1 MANEVKSLVM
11 NTLSI
16 QQEQPSQGRRDSC
29 SFYFGLFFE
38 VDIN

>member
-16 QQEQPSQGRRDSC
+16 QQEQRNQGRRVSC